1 MRILIYG
8 INYAPELTGIGKYT
22 GEMAVWMAQQ
32 GYDVSVITA
41 MPYYP
46 EWEVHT
52 RYKGKLW
59 YKEIVDGV
67 KVYRCPFYVPKKVD
81 SKKRILHEFSFLWSS
96 SFRWFATL
104 FKKQYDLVITI
115 CPPFHIGVSSYIYSI
130 FRKTTLV
137 THIQDLQ
144 IDAAKDLDMLSNP
157 KVLGTMFKLERF
169 LLKKS
174 SFVST
179 LTKGMKDRVLNKG
192 GIDENKIVLLS
203 NWVDIDFIKPL
214 SKAQSLRD
222 KFNISENDKVILY
235 SGNMGGKKQGLEML
249 IDVAVQYKD
258 RPDIHFIMVGSG
270 AEKDNLQ
277 KQAAD
282 NKLTNMKFYPLQPY
296 DQLPSLLATA
306 DIHLVLQKRKLRIW

>member
-1 MRILIYG
+1 
-8 INYAPELTGIGKYT
+8 
-22 GEMAVWMAQQ
+22 
-32 GYDVSVITA
+32 
-41 MPYYP
+41 
-46 EWEVHT
+46 
-52 RYKGKLW
+52 
-59 YKEIVDGV
+59 
-67 KVYRCPFYVPKKVD
+67 
-81 SKKRILHEFSFLWSS
+81 
-96 SFRWFATL
+96 
-104 FKKQYDLVITI
+104 
-115 CPPFHIGVSSYIYSI
+115 
-130 FRKTTLV
+130 
-137 THIQDLQ
+137 
-144 IDAAKDLDMLSNP
+144 
-157 KVLGTMFKLERF
+157 MFKLERF

-179 LTKGMKDRVLNKG
+179 LTKGMKDRVLNK